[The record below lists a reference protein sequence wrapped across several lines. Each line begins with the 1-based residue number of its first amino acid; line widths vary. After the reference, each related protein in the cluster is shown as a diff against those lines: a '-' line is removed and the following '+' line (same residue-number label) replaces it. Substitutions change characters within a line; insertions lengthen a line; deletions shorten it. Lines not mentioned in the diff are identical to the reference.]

1 LPARQADKFRSSIIK
16 LLIQGENM
24 KKAKILFVMFI
35 AVLSAC
41 TGTQNATA
49 VKSSNVSST
58 SNTTNYESAPVVQ
71 EKMPKLSEQPRSLNG
86 GGGGGGGGSS
96 DPSMPFTQQISLNQ
110 VENSQTP
117 PTVTERKIVRNAD
130 LQLEAESPEQAQQKI
145 SAIAESKGGFVVES
159 QQSSSD
165 ARSAV
170 RDVVTMTVRVP
181 SAKFN
186 EALDEIRKT
195 ASRVVVETVKS
206 DDVTEEFI
214 DIEAQLK
221 AKKALEAQFLE
232 IMKRANTVEDAL
244 NVQSEL
250 AEVRG
255 EIEKIEGRK
264 RFLENQSSFS
274 TVKIRLQTPATFT
287 ETSTNGFSDRL
298 KQAFGSGFD
307 AALNFILGLVSFII
321 AILPFLI
328 FIVLPIY
335 LIVRYFLKRHRKQV
349 IASEILREELKE
361 E

>member
-1 LPARQADKFRSSIIK
+1 
-16 LLIQGENM
+16 M
-24 KKAKILFVMFI
+24 KKARILFLLFI

-41 TGTQNATA
+41 VNKNLSEAPKPSNAANSSTTSTATQNNEPALQT
-49 VKSSNVSST
+49 
-58 SNTTNYESAPVVQ
+58 E
-71 EKMPKLSEQPRSLNG
+71 KLSTKGRLG
-86 GGGGGGGGSS
+86 GGGGGGGES
-96 DPSMPFTQQISLNQ
+96 DPSMPFTQQVSLNQ

-117 PTVTERKIVRNAD
+117 PSVTERKIVRNGD
-130 LQLEAESPEQAQQKI
+130 LQLEAESPEQSQQKI

-170 RDVVTMTVRVP
+170 RDVVTMTIRVP
-181 SAKFN
+181 SAKFT

-221 AKKALEAQFLE
+221 AKKALEVQFLE

-244 NVQSEL
+244 DVQRQL

-274 TVKIRLQTPATFT
+274 TIKIRLQTPATFT
-287 ETSTNGFSDRL
+287 ETSTGFFDRF
-298 KQAFGSGFD
+298 KQAFSNGFD
-307 AALNFILGLVSFII
+307 AALSFILGLVSFVI

-335 LIVRYFLKRHRKQV
+335 FVVRYFLKKRRNQLTAIE
-349 IASEILREELKE
+349 IANEELKNE
-361 E
+361 

>member
-1 LPARQADKFRSSIIK
+1 
-16 LLIQGENM
+16 M
-24 KKAKILFVMFI
+24 KKAKILFVMLI

-41 TGTQNATA
+41 TDAQNTTA
-49 VKSSNVSST
+49 DRSANISKT
-58 SNTTNYESAPVVQ
+58 SNTTTYQTAPEAQNDSV
-71 EKMPKLSEQPRSLNG
+71 KRSEQSRIING
-86 GGGGGGGGSS
+86 GGGGGGGGS
-96 DPSMPFTQQISLNQ
+96 FQQVSQQVTLNQ

-117 PTVTERKIVRNAD
+117 PAAIERKIVRNGD
-130 LQLEAESPEQAQQKI
+130 LQLEAESPEQSQQKI
-145 SAIAESKGGFVVES
+145 TAIAESKGGFVVES

-170 RDVVTMTVRVP
+170 RDVVTMTVRIP
-181 SAKFN
+181 SAKFT

-264 RFLENQSSFS
+264 RFLENQTSFS
-274 TVKIRLQTPATFT
+274 TIKIRLQTPATFT
-287 ETSTNGFSDRL
+287 ETSNGFFDRF
-298 KQAFGSGFD
+298 KQAFSSGFD
-307 AALNFILGLVSFII
+307 AALNFVLALISFLI
-321 AILPFLI
+321 AIVPFLI
-328 FIVLPIY
+328 FIVLPLY
-335 LIVRYFLKRHRKQV
+335 FVVRYFLKKRNSRLTALE
-349 IASEILREELKE
+349 IAKEELKE

>member
-1 LPARQADKFRSSIIK
+1 
-16 LLIQGENM
+16 M

-41 TGTQNATA
+41 TSTQNTTA
-49 VKSSNVSST
+49 EKSTTVSKPA
-58 SNTTNYESAPVVQ
+58 NTASYQTAPVASQPVSRTQ
-71 EKMPKLSEQPRSLNG
+71 DVSKNEVPSMPGLG
-86 GGGGGGGGSS
+86 GGGGGGGRNL
-96 DPSMPFTQQISLNQ
+96 QQVNQQVSLNQ

-117 PTVTERKIVRNAD
+117 PAVTERKIVRNAD
-130 LQLEAESPEQAQQKI
+130 LQLEAESPEQSQQKI

-159 QQSSSD
+159 QQSSND
-165 ARSAV
+165 ARSV
-170 RDVVTMTVRVP
+170 KRDIVTMTIRVP
-181 SAKFN
+181 SAKFT

-221 AKKALEAQFLE
+221 AKKALEVQFLE

-244 NVQSEL
+244 DVQRQL

-274 TVKIRLQTPATFT
+274 TIKIRLQTPATFT
-287 ETSTNGFSDRL
+287 ETSTGFFDRF
-298 KQAFGSGFD
+298 KQAFSNGFD
-307 AALNFILGLVSFII
+307 AALSFILGLVSFLI

-335 LIVRYFLKRHRKQV
+335 FVVRYFLKKRRNQLTAIE
-349 IASEILREELKE
+349 IANEELKNE
-361 E
+361 